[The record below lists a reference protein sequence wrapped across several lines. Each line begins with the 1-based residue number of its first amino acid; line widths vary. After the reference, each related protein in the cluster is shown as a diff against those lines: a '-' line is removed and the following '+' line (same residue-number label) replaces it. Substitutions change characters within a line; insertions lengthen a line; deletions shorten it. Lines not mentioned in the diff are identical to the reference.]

1 MKAIVLREAGGPEA
15 LRVEMVD
22 DPVPGAGEVI
32 VRVRAA
38 ALNHRDLFITRGQY
52 AGLRFPIVLG
62 NDGVGEVAAL
72 GTGVEGVRT
81 GDRVVINPALD
92 WGNDPRAQGP
102 RFRILGLPDN
112 GTFAEF
118 VKVPAANVFPR
129 SAHLSDEGAGRRQL
143 HPRQTQTA
151 FAGVRNGAE
160 SGRNQA
166 ESSHECT

>member
-1 MKAIVLREAGGPEA
+1 MLREAGGGPGS
-15 LRVEMVD
+15 LRLETVE

-52 AGLRFPIVLG
+52 AGLDVAPAAGIDNGPFPIVLG

-92 WGNDPRAQGP
+92 WGNDQRPQ
-102 RFRILGLPDN
+102 
-112 GTFAEF
+112 
-118 VKVPAANVFPR
+118 VPAVSHPR
-129 SAHLSDEGAGRRQL
+129 SSR
-143 HPRQTQTA
+143 
-151 FAGVRNGAE
+151 
-160 SGRNQA
+160 
-166 ESSHECT
+166 